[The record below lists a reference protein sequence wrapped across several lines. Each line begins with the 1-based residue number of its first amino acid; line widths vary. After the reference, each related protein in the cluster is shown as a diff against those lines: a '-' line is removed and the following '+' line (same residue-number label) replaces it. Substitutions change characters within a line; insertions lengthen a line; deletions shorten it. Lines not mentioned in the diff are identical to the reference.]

1 MSRVGKNPIKIPEK
15 VTVEINGRKVKV
27 KGPKGE
33 LFQEL
38 PPLVSLV
45 QKEQHLQV
53 SVPDSQ
59 IKSNRALWGLTRVL
73 VANMIEGVINGF
85 EKKLEIKGVG
95 YRAALEENELVL
107 SVGFSH
113 LVRFKI
119 PENIEVKVVKNI
131 ITVSGIDKQLVGE
144 VASKIR
150 DIKKPEP
157 YKGKGIRYMN
167 EYVIRKVGKAVKTGS
182 TQ

>member
-1 MSRVGKNPIKIPEK
+1 MSRIGNKPVTIKE
-15 VTVEINGRKVKV
+15 GVKV
-27 KGPKGE
+27 NLNNNVLEVSGPKGVVE
-33 LFQEL
+33 VKIHTKI
-38 PPLVSLV
+38 LVEV
-45 QKEQHLQV
+45 REGEKIIV
-53 SVPDSQ
+53 KR
-59 IKSNRALWGLTRVL
+59 KSNDRLSRSLHGLVRTL
-73 VANMIEGVINGF
+73 INNAINGVTEGF

-95 YRAALEENELVL
+95 YRAALEKNELVL